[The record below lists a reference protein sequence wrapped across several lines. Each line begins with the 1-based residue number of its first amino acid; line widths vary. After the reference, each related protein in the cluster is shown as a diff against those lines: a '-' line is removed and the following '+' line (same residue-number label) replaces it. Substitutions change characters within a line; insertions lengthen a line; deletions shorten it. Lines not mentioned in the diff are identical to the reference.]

1 MFLYCSHCLKVM
13 QKAKAY
19 YVVHKTKTS
28 KSKGLLCKKAINSEE
43 KLILKGIIGIVF
55 PGELLVILGPSGSGK
70 STLINALGGR
80 LNENK
85 RNHK

>member
-1 MFLYCSHCLKVM
+1 M
-13 QKAKAY
+13 QKAKAYYVVQLFLY

-55 PGELLVILGPSGSGK
+55 PGELLAILGPSGSGK